1 VSVNGNGQSFEW
13 ALLVPRLVHPLKV
26 AIIEALEWTE
36 LPLSAKDVD
45 RVLDEEYG
53 LSLVSYHM
61 RKLAEV
67 GAIERVE
74 QRAVR
79 GALQS
84 FYALAAAEPVVPK
97 LFLE

>member
-1 VSVNGNGQSFEW
+1 MSVEGNGQSFEW
-13 ALLVPRLVHPLKV
+13 AALVPRVVHPLKV
-26 AIIEALEWTE
+26 AIIEALEWIE

-45 RVLDEEYG
+45 LVLDEEFG
-53 LSLVSYHM
+53 LSLISYHM
-61 RKLAEV
+61 RKLADV
-67 GAIERVE
+67 GAIEKVE

-84 FYALAAAEPVVPK
+84 FYALAAAEPVEPK

>member
-1 VSVNGNGQSFEW
+1 VSVDGNGHAFEW
-13 ALLVPRLVHPLKV
+13 AALVPRLVHPLKV
-26 AIIEALEWTE
+26 AIIEALEWIE

-45 RVLDEEYG
+45 LVFDEEFG

-61 RKLAEV
+61 RKLADV
-67 GAIERVE
+67 GAIEKVE

-84 FYALAAAEPVVPK
+84 FYALAAAEPAEPK